1 MKKYIRP
8 GICSQSFVMDE
19 MICLSY
25 YNIMSE
31 DRQLSKEGFFE
42 DDNDGNQLPSVS
54 VWDE

>member
-42 DDNDGNQLPSVS
+42 DDNDANQLPSVS

>member
-1 MKKYIRP
+1 
-8 GICSQSFVMDE
+8 MDE

-42 DDNDGNQLPSVS
+42 DDNDANQLPSVS